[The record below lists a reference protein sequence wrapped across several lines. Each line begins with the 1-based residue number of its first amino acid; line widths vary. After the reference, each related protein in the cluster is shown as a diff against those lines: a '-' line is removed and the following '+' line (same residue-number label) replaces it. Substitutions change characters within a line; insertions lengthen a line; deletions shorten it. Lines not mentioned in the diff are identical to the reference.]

1 MLTGVALMLL
11 GFFSLSCVRKCFT
24 AVPPPPPLLPL
35 FRLPCVSA
43 ADEAFRAA
51 SHLIC
56 TLNLSDTGIQKIF
69 APATWSIWEEMWS
82 EYPAPI
88 LLLHFS
94 QFSTN
99 VPKVDCIF
107 IFFSFVSFQA
117 KITFDIFFFLLHC
130 SYSDV
135 SHTLH
140 FFNPVM
146 VQRSKNQTVSWGM
159 VDTSVPWTVGD
170 VYLLLKDSKFTVC
183 SAAWAVN
190 KHFTP
195 LWGPLAAIFAVGFP
209 SYLTGAAN
217 DLQSHGWTFMSP
229 PFFLLALA

>member
-1 MLTGVALMLL
+1 MKLL
-11 GFFSLSCVRKCFT
+11 GQLHISFALWTYLTQESKKFLLLQLDPYGKRCDQNTRRQSSCFT
-24 AVPPPPPLLPL
+24 FHSLALTYPKYFYLL
-35 FRLPCVSA
+35 F
-43 ADEAFRAA
+43 
-51 SHLIC
+51 IC
-56 TLNLSDTGIQKIF
+56 FISSKNNLYI
-69 APATWSIWEEMWS
+69 
-82 EYPAPI
+82 
-88 LLLHFS
+88 
-94 QFSTN
+94 
-99 VPKVDCIF
+99 
-107 IFFSFVSFQA
+107 
-117 KITFDIFFFLLHC
+117 FFLLHC